1 MVKSKAKLIVIEG
14 TDGSG
19 KATQFKLLLKH
30 LKENKTPHAYFD
42 FPQYSKTF
50 FGRFV
55 GELLHG
61 KLGDLG
67 VLNPY
72 LISVPYAADRWQA
85 KPKLEEA
92 LKKGKLVVCNR
103 YAPSNLAYQLSRTSL
118 KQRVALEKW
127 LTRLE
132 YREFGIPRE
141 DLVIFLYV
149 PFRFA
154 QALIDKKNS
163 RRYLKGKARDLNEEN
178 LELLKKVDATYLW
191 LLKRYRHWVRIDCVE
206 KGRLLTPEEIHQK
219 VWKSLHLQVSLSTR

>member
-1 MVKSKAKLIVIEG
+1 MAKNTGKLIVIEG

-19 KATQFKLLLKH
+19 KATQFKLLQEH
-30 LKENKTPHAYFD
+30 LKRTKTPHSYFD
-42 FPQYSKTF
+42 FPQYNSTF

-67 VLNPY
+67 IINSY

-92 LKKGKLVVCNR
+92 LTKGKLVICNR
-103 YAPSNLAYQLSRTSL
+103 YAPSNLAYQLSRV
-118 KQRVALEKW
+118 KPKERVALEKW

-132 YREFGIPRE
+132 YYEFGIPKE

-149 PFRFA
+149 PFSFA

-163 RRYLKGKARDLNEEN
+163 RRYLKGKTRDLNEEN
-178 LELLKKVDATYLW
+178 LELLKTVDVTYLW
-191 LLKRYRHWVRIDCVE
+191 LLKRHKNWVRIDCV
-206 KGRLLTPEEIHQK
+206 
-219 VWKSLHLQVSLSTR
+219 

>member
-1 MVKSKAKLIVIEG
+1 MSKNAGKLIVIEG

-19 KATQFKLLLKH
+19 KATQFKLLQEH
-30 LKENKTPHAYFD
+30 LKQNKIPHAYFD

-67 VLNPY
+67 KLNPY

-85 KPKLEEA
+85 KPRLEEA
-92 LKKGKLVVCNR
+92 LGKGKLVVSNR
-103 YAPSNLAYQLSRTSL
+103 YAPSNLAYQLSRTDLRS
-118 KQRVALEKW
+118 RVALEKW

-132 YREFGIPRE
+132 YKEFGIPRE

-149 PFRFA
+149 PFSFA

-178 LELLKKVDATYLW
+178 LELLRKVDSTYLW
-191 LLKRYRHWVRIDCVE
+191 LLKRHKHWVRIDCVE
-206 KGRLLTPEEIHQK
+206 KGKLLTPEEIHQK
-219 VWKSLHLQVSLSTR
+219 VWKVLIQRIHLTK